1 MAGSDD
7 IGGPVFGSREQL
19 IGIGSAL
26 AGETALS
33 GVHGELAAHAVA
45 GVGEVAEVGA
55 HDADGHVGVQ
65 ILVIARAAGGQ
76 EVRHVGRSIGARIF
90 PDIHDEIFLVAL
102 IDLEAGAIRAHP
114 AIGAVEKIADVVAA
128 DLGEIAFAAGIEA
141 ADFEL
146 QLLVAEVE
154 GGELGVG
161 GFLVVGV
168 EVLAAG
174 GDHALGPRDFAQAAA
189 RVIHLMH
196 ALIADVAVAG
206 VPEPVPVVLEAQSVE
221 GAHWGGAEEHVP
233 VDAGGDGRIL
243 GVADGGAA
251 FETETLGQVDLAD
264 HALVEQPDGL
274 DLIRLAAALRTD
286 LHHAAG
292 FAGHFDYAFAVVDV
306 VTGGLFA
313 VDILAGLAGPDG
325 GERVPVV
332 GGGDGDG
339 VDFFIG
345 EELAHIVVALGL
357 CSGQLLGGGLSGFK
371 RGLVDVAEGYD
382 ARVGQGGVTSDVIVA
397 ASPDA
402 HDADVDFVVGAEHAA
417 EGKCGTGREK
427 RSARWSGHHGL
438 LVVLAIG

>member
-55 HDADGHVGVQ
+55 HDASGHVGVQ

-76 EVRHVGRSIGARIF
+76 EVRHVGRSIGACIF

-146 QLLVAEVE
+146 QLLVSVIV

-161 GFLVVGV
+161 RFLIVGV
-168 EVLAAG
+168 EVLGAG
-174 GDHALGPRDFAQAAA
+174 GDHALGPGDFAQAPA
-189 RVIHLMH
+189 RDIHFMH

-206 VPEPVPVVLEAQSVE
+206 IPEPVPVVLDRKSTRLNSS
-221 GAHWGGAEEHVP
+221 H
-233 VDAGGDGRIL
+233 L
-243 GVADGGAA
+243 G
-251 FETETLGQVDLAD
+251 
-264 HALVEQPDGL
+264 
-274 DLIRLAAALRTD
+274 IS
-286 LHHAAG
+286 
-292 FAGHFDYAFAVVDV
+292 YAVFC
-306 VTGGLFA
+306 L
-313 VDILAGLAGPDG
+313 
-325 GERVPVV
+325 
-332 GGGDGDG
+332 
-339 VDFFIG
+339 
-345 EELAHIVVALGL
+345 
-357 CSGQLLGGGLSGFK
+357 K
-371 RGLVDVAEGYD
+371 
-382 ARVGQGGVTSDVIVA
+382 
-397 ASPDA
+397 
-402 HDADVDFVVGAEHAA
+402 
-417 EGKCGTGREK
+417 KK
-427 RSARWSGHHGL
+427 K
-438 LVVLAIG
+438 